1 MIVSLIAAVAK
12 NGVIG
17 RDNGLPWRLADDMR
31 HFVNTTRGHTVI
43 TGRKNYEAMGRAL
56 PKRRN
61 IVVSRSTDFAA
72 LDAECAQTIEQALEM
87 AEREGDSEV
96 FVIGGGQ
103 IYALALPYA
112 HRFYRTI
119 LDVPVDGDVFFPE
132 FDETDF
138 DRTLLFR
145 HEADERN
152 ECGFSVELLNRT
164 KPPRAFTTEAAG
176 SRPKSGSA
184 DPLS

>member
-17 RDNGLPWRLADDMR
+17 RDNGLPWRLYDDMR
-31 HFVNTTRGHTVI
+31 HFVSTTRGHTVI
-43 TGRKNYEAMGRAL
+43 TGRKNYDAMGRAL

-61 IVVSRSTDFAA
+61 IVVSRSTDFRAT
-72 LDAECAQTIEQALEM
+72 DAECAPTLEQALDM
-87 AEREGDSEV
+87 AERAGDSEV

-112 HRFYRTI
+112 QRFYRTV
-119 LDVPVDGDVFFPE
+119 LDVPVPGDVFFPE
-132 FDETDF
+132 FDETEYE
-138 DRTLLFR
+138 RTTLFR

-152 ECGFSVELLNRT
+152 ECGFSVELLSRKT
-164 KPPRAFTTEAAG
+164 PPASFTTEARR
-176 SRPKSGSA
+176 SRPESG
-184 DPLS
+184 

>member
-1 MIVSLIAAVAK
+1 MMLVSLIAAVAK

-17 RDNGLPWRLADDMR
+17 RDNTLPWRLDDDMR

-61 IVVSRSTDFAA
+61 IVVSHSLDLELT
-72 LDAECAQTIEQALEM
+72 DAEPAASVEEALIL
-87 AEREGDSEV
+87 AEAGAEAEA

-112 HRFYRTI
+112 HRYYRTR
-119 LDVPVDGDVFFPE
+119 LDVDVPGDVHFPA
-132 FDETDF
+132 FDEAEF
-138 DRTLLFR
+138 AHELLFR
-145 HEADERN
+145 QEADARN
-152 ECGFSVELLNRT
+152 ECGFDVELLTR
-164 KPPRAFTTEAAG
+164 KKL
-176 SRPKSGSA
+176 PK
-184 DPLS
+184 DYRR